1 MYIAINISH
10 PDSKGVECWAIYLQN
25 RPRFR
30 FKLDPM
36 AELAQRF
43 PRLANE
49 IFDSLDNQS
58 LANCYAVNS
67 SHLSDEGQRCW
78 LQYTFVNPFESDNTN
93 FTKSVFILILRPHGG
108 LFEKMDFEI
117 EAFALEKQWWNPADW
132 QWTESWETRIKGR
145 FRDN

>member
-1 MYIAINISH
+1 M
-10 PDSKGVECWAIYLQN
+10 
-25 RPRFR
+25 
-30 FKLDPM
+30 DPI

-78 LQYTFVNPFESDNTN
+78 LQYTFVNPFESDNT
-93 FTKSVFILILRPHGG
+93 T
-108 LFEKMDFEI
+108 
-117 EAFALEKQWWNPADW
+117 
-132 QWTESWETRIKGR
+132 
-145 FRDN
+145 